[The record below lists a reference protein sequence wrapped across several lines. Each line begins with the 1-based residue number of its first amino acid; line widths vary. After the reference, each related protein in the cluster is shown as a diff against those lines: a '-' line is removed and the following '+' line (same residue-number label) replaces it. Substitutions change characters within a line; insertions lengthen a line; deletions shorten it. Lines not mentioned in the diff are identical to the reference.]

1 MHLTYHWHA
10 FVEIET
16 WNSRIFIDPFITG
29 NSHIT
34 KPLEY
39 FLNQKATHIVL
50 THWHSD
56 HIGDTEIIAKNCNAQ
71 VIASYE
77 IVHYVQQVFWHKN
90 AWWMG
95 LGGSH
100 NFGDFTLKL
109 FQAFHGG
116 GVWTSG
122 NGWACFPTWVIIRAE
137 GKNIYHAGDTALTY
151 DMKLLGEYDSIDV
164 AFLPIGDNF
173 TMGIDDAVIATSF
186 INPKKVVPIHYDTF
200 APIKVDVSEFMEK
213 VGEKGISLKFGEMI
227 DI

>member
-1 MHLTYHWHA
+1 M
-10 FVEIET
+10 
-16 WNSRIFIDPFITG
+16 
-29 NSHIT
+29 
-34 KPLEY
+34 
-39 FLNQKATHIVL
+39 
-50 THWHSD
+50 
-56 HIGDTEIIAKNCNAQ
+56 
-71 VIASYE
+71 
-77 IVHYVQQVFWHKN
+77 
-90 AWWMG
+90 
-95 LGGSH
+95 
-100 NFGDFTLKL
+100 
-109 FQAFHGG
+109 
-116 GVWTSG
+116 
-122 NGWACFPTWVIIRAE
+122 IIRAE